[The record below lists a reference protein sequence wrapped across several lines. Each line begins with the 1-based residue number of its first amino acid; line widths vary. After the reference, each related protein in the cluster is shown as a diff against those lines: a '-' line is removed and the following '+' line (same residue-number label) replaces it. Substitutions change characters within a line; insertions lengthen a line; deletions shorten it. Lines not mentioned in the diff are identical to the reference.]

1 MRISVGLALAAIVL
15 AQSPQ
20 VTFAKPR
27 VTAEAVALPTVS
39 AAVPVTA
46 TSRPFL
52 GAAATMAKA
61 GYIEEEF
68 FLSGSANTYDWA
80 GKGRNVKVV
89 AGPGKYVT
97 RILVRRPSDPKR
109 FGGNVEVTVLNSK
122 T

>member
-68 FLSGSANTYDWA
+68 FLSGSANAYDWT
-80 GKGRNVKVV
+80 GKARGVKVV

-97 RILVRRPSDPKR
+97 P
-109 FGGNVEVTVLNSK
+109 
-122 T
+122 

>member
-20 VTFAKPR
+20 VTFAKSR
-27 VTAEAVALPTVS
+27 VTAEVVALPTVS

-61 GYIEEEF
+61 GYIEEE
-68 FLSGSANTYDWA
+68 LQNHLKDKGGRTRWRVSTY
-80 GKGRNVKVV
+80 KKI
-89 AGPGKYVT
+89 K
-97 RILVRRPSDPKR
+97 
-109 FGGNVEVTVLNSK
+109 
-122 T
+122 